1 MTTNRKTVGHNQ
13 AANLRQLFEDEQ
25 QNELQGINGLSTV
38 LPICAR
44 CKRIRNVNGSWENR
58 LEYFRAHHKAD
69 YTHTICPT
77 CAKLL
82 YPELFEARR

>member
-13 AANLRQLFEDEQ
+13 AAKLRQLFEDEQ
-25 QNELQGINGLSTV
+25 QNELQGINAFSTV